1 MPINQMTYR
10 GKKIIT
16 ISYEDFQSKEL
27 MIDSARRLGDYI
39 LSQPEKHIR
48 VFIDLT
54 EALGSREFMAASK
67 ASRMRVYKEKTTTS
81 AAIGVTGMKKV
92 LLKGYN
98 AISQTRGVVPFDTKE
113 QALEY
118 LVNDGTD

>member
-1 MPINQMTYR
+1 MPINQMTYN

-16 ISYEDFQSKEL
+16 VSYEDFQTKEL
-27 MIDSARRLGDYI
+27 MIESAKRLADYI

-54 EALGSREFMAASK
+54 GALGSREFMAASK
-67 ASRMRVYKEKTTTS
+67 AARLRVYAEKTTTS

-98 AISQTRGVVPFDTKE
+98 AISKNKGVVPFDTKE

-118 LVNDGTD
+118 LVNDSMA

>member
-1 MPINQMTYR
+1 MPIDQTTYK

-16 ISYEDFQSKEL
+16 VSYEDFQSKEL
-27 MIDSARRLGDYI
+27 MIESAKRLADYI
-39 LSQPEKHIR
+39 LSQPEDHIR
-48 VFIDLT
+48 VFMDLN

-67 ASRMRVYKEKTTTS
+67 AARLRVYAEKTTTS

-98 AISQTRGVVPFDTKE
+98 AISKSKGVVPFDTKE

-118 LVNDGTD
+118 LISDGEE

>member
-1 MPINQMTYR
+1 MPIDQTKYK

-16 ISYEDFQSKEL
+16 VSYEDFQSKDL
-27 MIDSARRLGDYI
+27 MVESAKRLADYV
-39 LSQPEKHIR
+39 LSQPEKHVLI
-48 VFIDLT
+48 FMDLT

-67 ASRMRVYKEKTTTS
+67 AARMRVYAEKTTKS
-81 AAIGVTGMKKV
+81 AAIGVTGIKKV

-98 AISQTRGVVPFDTKE
+98 AISKSRGVVPFDTKE

-118 LVNDGTD
+118 LVSDD

>member
-1 MPINQMTYR
+1 MPIDQTLYKS
-10 GKKIIT
+10 KKIIT
-16 ISYEDFQSKEL
+16 VSYEDFQSKEL
-27 MIDSARRLGDYI
+27 MIDSAKRLADYI

-48 VFIDLT
+48 VFMDLT

-67 ASRMRVYKEKTTTS
+67 AARMRVYAEKTTTS

-98 AISQTRGVVPFDTKE
+98 AISKSKGVVPFDTKE
-113 QALEY
+113 QAMEY
-118 LVNDGTD
+118 LISDGGS

>member
-1 MPINQMTYR
+1 MPIDQTLYK
-10 GKKIIT
+10 GKKVIT
-16 ISYEDFQSKEL
+16 VSYEDFQSKEL
-27 MIDSARRLGDYI
+27 MIDSAKRLADYI

-48 VFIDLT
+48 VFMDLT

-67 ASRMRVYKEKTTTS
+67 AARMRVYAEKTTTS

-98 AISQTRGVVPFDTKE
+98 AISKSKGVVPFDTKE
-113 QALEY
+113 QAMEY
-118 LVNDGTD
+118 LIKNGD

>member
-1 MPINQMTYR
+1 MTYK

-16 ISYEDFQSKEL
+16 VSYEDFQSKEL
-27 MIDSARRLGDYI
+27 MIDSAKRLADYI

-54 EALGSREFMAASK
+54 DALGSREFMAASK
-67 ASRMRVYKEKTTTS
+67 DARLRVYNEKTTTS

-98 AISQTRGVVPFDTKE
+98 AISKTKGIVPFSTKE
-113 QALEY
+113 KALEY
-118 LVNDGTD
+118 LVSDGGD

>member
-1 MPINQMTYR
+1 MPINQVTYQ
-10 GKKIIT
+10 GKKVIT

-27 MIDSARRLGDYI
+27 MIDSAKRLADYI
-39 LSQPEKHIR
+39 LSQPEGHIR

-67 ASRMRVYKEKTTTS
+67 AARMRVYKEKTTTS

-98 AISQTRGVVPFDTKE
+98 AISKTKGIVPFDTKE
-113 QALEY
+113 KALEY
-118 LVNDGTD
+118 LVNDGKD

>member
-1 MPINQMTYR
+1 MPIDQTTHK
-10 GKKIIT
+10 GKKIIMV
-16 ISYEDFQSKEL
+16 SYEDFQSKDL
-27 MIDSARRLGDYI
+27 MIESAKRLADYI

-48 VFIDLT
+48 VFMDLT

-67 ASRMRVYKEKTTTS
+67 AARLRVYAEKTTTS

-98 AISQTRGVVPFDTKE
+98 AISKSKGVVPFDTKE

-118 LVNDGTD
+118 LVNDGND

>member
-1 MPINQMTYR
+1 MPIDQTLYK

-16 ISYEDFQSKEL
+16 VSYEDFQSKEL
-27 MIDSARRLGDYI
+27 MIESAKRLADYI

-48 VFIDLT
+48 VFMDLT

-67 ASRMRVYKEKTTTS
+67 AARMRVYAEKTTTS

-98 AISQTRGVVPFDTKE
+98 AISKTKGVVPFDTKE
-113 QALEY
+113 QAMEY
-118 LVNDGTD
+118 LISEGD

>member
-1 MPINQMTYR
+1 MPIDQTTHK
-10 GKKIIT
+10 GKKIIMV
-16 ISYEDFQSKEL
+16 SYEDFQSKDL
-27 MIDSARRLGDYI
+27 MIESAKRLADYI

-48 VFIDLT
+48 VFMDLT

-67 ASRMRVYKEKTTTS
+67 AARLRVYAEKTTTS

-98 AISQTRGVVPFDTKE
+98 AISKSKGVVPFDTKG

-118 LVNDGTD
+118 LVNDGND